1 MMEFTYKGYAELLK
15 LLAGTG
21 YVFADYHNYVEQ
33 GRCVILRHDIDRSP
47 RFTLPLAEIEAEH
60 QATST
65 WFVRLSSD
73 MYNALSQTS
82 RNDLRSLQSMGHEIG
97 LHFDE
102 AAYTAEDGTMEEL
115 IRREADILANALG
128 SPVSTVSMHRPA
140 QHILNGNIDIPGMVN
155 AYSRVF
161 FQDFKYLSDS
171 RRHWR
176 EPVEEIAA
184 SGTYPRLNILTHAFW
199 YRDKEET
206 MEDIVRRFITSANW
220 ERYQSMAVD
229 WTDLSSVLRE
239 GDV

>member
-21 YVFADYHNYVEQ
+21 YAFTDYHHYMEQ
-33 GRCVILRHDIDRSP
+33 ERCVILRHDIDRSL

-102 AAYTAEDGTMEEL
+102 AAYAAEDGTMEDL

-128 SPVSTVSMHRPA
+128 FYAPTRTAHPGWEYGYSWNGQRLQPSFFSGVQIPVRQPEALAGASRRDCR
-140 QHILNGNIDIPGMVN
+140 IRDIPPPE
-155 AYSRVF
+155 YSDPRILV
-161 FQDFKYLSDS
+161 
-171 RRHWR
+171 
-176 EPVEEIAA
+176 
-184 SGTYPRLNILTHAFW
+184 SG
-199 YRDKEET
+199 
-206 MEDIVRRFITSANW
+206 
-220 ERYQSMAVD
+220 
-229 WTDLSSVLRE
+229 
-239 GDV
+239 

>member
-1 MMEFTYKGYAELLK
+1 MEFTYKGYAELLK

>member
-1 MMEFTYKGYAELLK
+1 MEFTYKGYAELLK

-21 YVFADYHNYVEQ
+21 YAFTDYHHYMEQ
-33 GRCVILRHDIDRSP
+33 ERCVILRHDIDRSP

-102 AAYTAEDGTMEEL
+102 AAYAAEDGTMEDL

-140 QHILNGNIDIPGMVN
+140 QHILDGNMDIPGMVN

-161 FQDFKYLSDS
+161 FQEFKYLSDS

-199 YRDKEET
+199 YRDREENI
-206 MEDIVRRFITSANW
+206 EDTVRRFITSANQ
-220 ERYQSMAVD
+220 ERYQSMAED
-229 WTDLSSVLRE
+229 WTSLESVVDRRSI
-239 GDV
+239 